1 MTLRL
6 ALPDGALRAPTLE
19 LLAAAGVTI
28 DKEPA
33 GGEGRRHGAGAH
45 EAPAPGGDHAGAQK
59 APHEGPAARL
69 VVVAAADVPAYLAC
83 GAAELGVMAKT
94 ALLERGAGLCELL
107 DLRFGASLLVYAAA
121 PGAAARGERLGR
133 LRVATRHPRLTRSYF
148 AARGLQVT
156 VVEVAGELERA
167 AHDGLADGVVA
178 PVETLP
184 GAAPPERVG
193 ALEVAGVVAESG
205 ARLVAGRGGRVLHA
219 AELGTLV
226 TRLRETLAREVPA

>member
-6 ALPDGALRAPTLE
+6 AVPDDALRAPTLE
-19 LLAAAGVTI
+19 LLAAAGVAV
-28 DKEPA
+28 E
-33 GGEGRRHGAGAH
+33 
-45 EAPAPGGDHAGAQK
+45 Q
-59 APHEGPAARL
+59 
-69 VVVAAADVPAYLAC
+69 VVVTAADVPAYLAC

-94 ALLERGAGLCELL
+94 ALLEGGAGLCELL

-167 AHDGLADGVVA
+167 AHDGLADGIVVL
-178 PVETLP
+178 VETPP
-184 GAAPPERVG
+184 GAGPPARVG

-219 AELGTLV
+219 AELGALV
-226 TRLRETLAREVPA
+226 TRLRGALAQGAPA

>member
-6 ALPDGALRAPTLE
+6 ALPDDALRAPALE
-19 LLAAAGVTI
+19 LLAAAGVAIET
-28 DKEPA
+28 
-33 GGEGRRHGAGAH
+33 
-45 EAPAPGGDHAGAQK
+45 APASDEGVVTQTAVESAAAGTAQG
-59 APHEGPAARL
+59 GPAARL
-69 VVVAAADVPAYLAC
+69 VVVAAADVPAYLSC

-94 ALLERGAGLCELL
+94 ALLEGGAGLCELL

-156 VVEVAGELERA
+156 VVEVAGELDRA
-167 AHDGLADGVVA
+167 THDGLADGIVA
-178 PVETLP
+178 LVEALP
-184 GAAPPERVG
+184 GAGPPERVG
-193 ALEVAGVVAESG
+193 ALDVSDVVAESG

-219 AELGTLV
+219 PEMGALV
-226 TRLRETLAREVPA
+226 TRLRGALAQGAPA